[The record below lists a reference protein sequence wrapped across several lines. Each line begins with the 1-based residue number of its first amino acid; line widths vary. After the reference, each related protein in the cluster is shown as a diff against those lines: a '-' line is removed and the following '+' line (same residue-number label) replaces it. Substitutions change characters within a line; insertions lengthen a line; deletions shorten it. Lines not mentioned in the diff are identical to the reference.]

1 MTREQRNTYANNYQL
16 LLNRMEKRFIAKVY
30 KALRVQISSF
40 IRDAHYGLDFA
51 QRRLSVQ
58 AFNTQIGPVIMQMY
72 ITAAIM
78 GSRRTRVTIREQKSE
93 VAGILYDNLIKQ
105 GYKNVPSNYKALTL
119 GRNEILIAEV
129 TRYFN
134 QHLFDKVV
142 LPISETTKDII
153 LKKIIKGQ
161 EEGWSVS
168 RILTEIGKTDIT
180 RTRARTIVRTETI
193 RAVGLGSLLS
203 AWNEPFQMTK
213 EWVAVKDNRTRHT
226 HYNIDGQKRDLEK
239 PFSNGLMFPGDPN
252 GSAEETINC
261 RCALAFEAKRD
272 TRGRLIPKPV
282 PIQAGGNTGFQSSL
296 IDILL
301 GRGLGNLIENFFEE

>member
-1 MTREQRNTYANNYQL
+1 MTRAERNQYANNYEL

-72 ITAAIM
+72 ITAALM
-78 GSRRTRVTIREQKSE
+78 SSKRTRATVREQK
-93 VAGILYDNLIKQ
+93 
-105 GYKNVPSNYKALTL
+105 ALTM
-119 GRNEILIAEV
+119 GKNEILTAEV

-168 RILTEIGKTDIT
+168 RIVTEIGKTDIT

-282 PIQAGGNTGFQSSL
+282 PIQAGGSTGFQSSL

>member
-1 MTREQRNTYANNYQL
+1 MTRAERNQYANNYEL

-58 AFNTQIGPVIMQMY
+58 AFNTQIGHIIMQMY
-72 ITAAIM
+72 ITAALM
-78 GSRRTRVTIREQKSE
+78 SSKRTRATVRDQ
-93 VAGILYDNLIKQ
+93 
-105 GYKNVPSNYKALTL
+105 KALTM
-119 GRNEILIAEV
+119 GKNEVLTAEV

-272 TRGRLIPKPV
+272 TRGRLVPKVRPAA
-282 PIQAGGNTGFQSSL
+282 AGGSTGFQSSL

-301 GRGLGNLIENFFEE
+301 GIGLGNLIENFFEE

>member
-72 ITAAIM
+72 ITAALM
-78 GSRRTRVTIREQKSE
+78 SGRRTRATVRDQ
-93 VAGILYDNLIKQ
+93 
-105 GYKNVPSNYKALTL
+105 KALTM
-119 GRNEILIAEV
+119 GKNEILTAEV

-272 TRGRLIPKPV
+272 TRGRLVPKVRPAA
-282 PIQAGGNTGFQSSL
+282 AGGSTGFQSSL

-301 GRGLGNLIENFFEE
+301 GIGLGNLIENFFEE

>member
-1 MTREQRNTYANNYQL
+1 MTRAERNQYANNYEL

-72 ITAAIM
+72 ITAALM
-78 GSRRTRVTIREQKSE
+78 SGRRTRATVRDQ
-93 VAGILYDNLIKQ
+93 
-105 GYKNVPSNYKALTL
+105 KALTM
-119 GRNEILIAEV
+119 GKNEILTAEV

-153 LKKIIKGQ
+153 LRKIIKGQ

-168 RILTEIGKTDIT
+168 RIVTEIGKTDIT

-226 HYNIDGQKRDLEK
+226 HYNIDGQVRDLEK
-239 PFSNGLMFPGDPN
+239 KFSNGLMFPGDPN

-272 TRGRLIPKPV
+272 SRGRLVPKARPAA
-282 PIQAGGNTGFQSSL
+282 AGGSTGFQSSL

-301 GRGLGNLIENFFEE
+301 GIGLGNLIENFFEE